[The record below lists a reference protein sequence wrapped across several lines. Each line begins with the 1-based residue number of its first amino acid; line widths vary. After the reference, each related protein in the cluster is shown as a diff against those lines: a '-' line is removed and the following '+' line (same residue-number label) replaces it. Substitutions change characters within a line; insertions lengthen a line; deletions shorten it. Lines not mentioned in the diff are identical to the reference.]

1 LVEVVRGRGVRV
13 LTSRPPSPK
22 EPAAELGVYDGS
34 PYAAEFAALTP
45 LGRLGTP
52 EDIAKA
58 AVVLASDQ
66 AQWITG
72 DILKASGGMY

>member
-1 LVEVVRGRGVRV
+1 GPRGIRV
-13 LTSRPPSPK
+13 NALSSGATVT
-22 EPAAELGVYDGS
+22 EGAAELGVYDGS

-52 EDIAKA
+52 EDIARA
-58 AVVLASDQ
+58 AVFLASDQ